1 MTLDKYLSRQKTDRE
16 LIVELYIDGVSVD
29 DIAEKFDFTRQ
40 WVLAILRL
48 YMPTKEESEIFKRK
62 IVKRN
67 FNKLNRWFMSTETI
81 IDVGIWDGKVKGMI
95 NSELTGP

>member
-16 LIVELYIDGVSVD
+16 LIVELYIDGVSVA
-29 DIAEKFDFTRQ
+29 DIAEKFDFTMV
-40 WVLAILRL
+40 WVLAILKP

-67 FNKLNRWFMSTETI
+67 FNKLNRWFMNSTEL
-81 IDVGIWDGKVKGMI
+81 V
-95 NSELTGP
+95 